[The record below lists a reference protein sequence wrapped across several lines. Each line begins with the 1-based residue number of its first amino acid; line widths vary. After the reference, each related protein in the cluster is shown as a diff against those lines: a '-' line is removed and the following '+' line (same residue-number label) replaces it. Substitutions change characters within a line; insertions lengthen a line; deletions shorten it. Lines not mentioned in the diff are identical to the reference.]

1 MLGKKRIMEIHRKL
15 FTIFKDSD
23 EVPKPLRAAILLLSN
38 MIFQSTLY
46 MDRTERTVK
55 LGLTLVTGA
64 LLSRVLPFS
73 NNRLGKSI
81 LVSHFLNFLLNGH
94 LWALVNHRIRPGTV
108 HTSQERFQ
116 QWMDR
121 MERIGERSDSIALVA
136 VYGSP
141 ARARGQLDANS
152 DLDVRIVR
160 QPGVLNGLVAS
171 LIVCRERMI
180 AVTTFFPLDIYLL
193 DDLDLLKRLRDDE
206 EPEVL
211 LDKEGWFS

>member
-1 MLGKKRIMEIHRKL
+1 MEIHRRL
-15 FTIFKDSD
+15 FTRFKDS
-23 EVPKPLRAAILLLSN
+23 EEIPKPFRAGVLLVSN
-38 MIFQSTLY
+38 MVFQSIFY

-64 LLSRVLPFS
+64 LLSSVLPFS
-73 NNRLGKSI
+73 NNRLRKSM

-121 MERIGERSDSIALVA
+121 MERIGARSDSIALVT

-141 ARARGQLDANS
+141 ARAGDQLDANS

-160 QPGVLNGLVAS
+160 QPGVFNGLVAS
-171 LIVCRERMI
+171 LIICRERMI
-180 AVTTFFPLDIYLL
+180 AATTLFPLDIYLL

-211 LDKEGWFS
+211 LDKEGWLT